1 MRQTL
6 LTFAAIY
13 AVVLGT
19 SSCNGGAA
27 NVPNLNTGPTGPGV
41 QYVQIER
48 LARPAVKELF
58 QQFANHDGTNRTSP
72 AQTPL
77 SSQTLYQE
85 IGSFTTTVAGRS
97 TAGKNGGV
105 PGALQAILI
114 PDEIAAD
121 LSQAGTAS
129 YLGVE
134 TGGATNPTGGKF
146 GGRGL
151 PDDVIDISLGA
162 VFGTTLSALGVTD
175 PDGKQSPC
183 LTTDNVPNMN
193 AKDNVTPNTFPYAGA
208 PH

>member
-1 MRQTL
+1 MTRTF
-6 LTFAAIY
+6 LTFAAVY

-19 SSCNGGAA
+19 SSCNGGTA
-27 NVPNLNTGPTGPGV
+27 NVAGLNTGNAGPGV
-41 QYVQIER
+41 QYQQLER
-48 LARPAVKELF
+48 LGRPAVKELF

-85 IGSFTTTVAGRS
+85 IGSFTTTVAGRDAAHAA
-97 TAGKNGGV
+97 T
-105 PGALQAILI
+105 LQAILI

-121 LSQAGTAS
+121 LSNLTDKAS

-134 TGGATNPTGGKF
+134 TGGATGGKF

-151 PDDVIDISLGA
+151 SDDVIDISLGA
-162 VFGTTLSALGVTD
+162 VFGNTLTALGLVPD
-175 PDGKQSPC
+175 DGKQSPC
-183 LTTDNVPNMN
+183 LTTDNVPQHN
-193 AKDNVTPNTFPYAGA
+193 AQDNVTPLVFPYVGA

>member
-1 MRQTL
+1 MRQSL
-6 LTFAAIY
+6 ITFAAVY

-27 NVPNLNTGPTGPGV
+27 NVPAFNNGTTGPGA
-41 QYVQIER
+41 QYIQLER

-72 AQTPL
+72 AAQPL

-85 IGSFTTTVAGRS
+85 IGSFTTTVAGRDALHAS
-97 TAGKNGGV
+97 K
-105 PGALQAILI
+105 LQAILI

-121 LSQAGTAS
+121 LSNLTDKAS

-134 TGGATNPTGGKF
+134 TGGATGGKF

-162 VFGTTLSALGVTD
+162 VFGNTLTALGLAPD
-175 PDGKQSPC
+175 DGKQSPC
-183 LTTDNVPNMN
+183 LTTDNVPQKN
-193 AKDNVTPNTFPYAGA
+193 AQDNVTPLVFPYVGA

>member
-1 MRQTL
+1 MRRTFIA
-6 LTFAAIY
+6 FAAIY

-27 NVPNLNTGPTGPGV
+27 SPPNFTTGPAGPGV
-41 QYVQIER
+41 QYIQMER

-85 IGSFTTTVAGRS
+85 IGSFTTTVAGRDA
-97 TAGKNGGV
+97 THAAK
-105 PGALQAILI
+105 LQAILI

-121 LSQAGTAS
+121 LSNLTDKAS

-134 TGGATNPTGGKF
+134 TGGATGGKF

-162 VFGTTLSALGVTD
+162 VFGNTLTALGLVPD
-175 PDGKQSPC
+175 DGKQSPC
-183 LTTDNVPNMN
+183 LTTDNVSQKN
-193 AKDNVTPNTFPYAGA
+193 AQDNVTPLVFPYVGA

>member
-19 SSCNGGAA
+19 SSCNGGAT

-41 QYVQIER
+41 QYQQIER

-97 TAGKNGGV
+97 PAIAST
-105 PGALQAILI
+105 LQAILI
-114 PDEIAAD
+114 PDEISAD
-121 LSQAGTAS
+121 LSNLTDKAS

-134 TGGATNPTGGKF
+134 TGGATGGKF

-162 VFGTTLSALGVTD
+162 VFGKTIPTVVPSVPD
-175 PDGKQSPC
+175 DGKESVC
-183 LTTDNVPNMN
+183 LTTDNVPQQNGPD
-193 AKDNVTPNTFPYAGA
+193 KVTPLVFPYVGA

>member
-1 MRQTL
+1 MRQSI

-27 NVPNLNTGPTGPGV
+27 NPPAINTGPTGPGA
-41 QYVQIER
+41 QYIQMER

-72 AQTPL
+72 AQQPL

-85 IGSFTTTVAGRS
+85 IGSFTTTVAGRDAKHAS
-97 TAGKNGGV
+97 T
-105 PGALQAILI
+105 LQAILI

-121 LSQAGTAS
+121 LSNLTDKAS

-134 TGGATNPTGGKF
+134 TGGATGGKF

-162 VFGTTLSALGVTD
+162 VFGNTLTALGLA
-175 PDGKQSPC
+175 PDDGHQSPC
-183 LTTDNVPNMN
+183 LTTDNVPQKN
-193 AKDNVTPNTFPYAGA
+193 AQDNVTPAVFPYVGA

>member
-1 MRQTL
+1 MRQSL

-19 SSCNGGAA
+19 SSCNGGAT
-27 NVPNLNTGPTGPGV
+27 NVPAFNTGSTGPGA
-41 QYVQIER
+41 QYIQLER

-72 AQTPL
+72 AAQPL

-85 IGSFTTTVAGRS
+85 IGSFTTTVAGRDAKHAA
-97 TAGKNGGV
+97 T
-105 PGALQAILI
+105 LQAILI

-121 LSQAGTAS
+121 LSNLTDKAS

-134 TGGATNPTGGKF
+134 TGGATGGKF

-162 VFGTTLSALGVTD
+162 VFGNTLTALGLA
-175 PDGKQSPC
+175 PDDGHQSPC
-183 LTTDNVPNMN
+183 LTTDNVPQQN
-193 AKDNVTPNTFPYAGA
+193 AKDNVTPAVFPYVGA

>member
-1 MRQTL
+1 MKQSL

-19 SSCNGGAA
+19 SSCNGSAV
-27 NVPNLNTGPTGPGV
+27 NVPGLNTGAPGPGV
-41 QYVQIER
+41 QYVQLER

-72 AQTPL
+72 WQTPL
-77 SSQTLYQE
+77 SSQSLYQE

-121 LSQAGTAS
+121 LSQTGNAA

-134 TGGATNPTGGKF
+134 TGGATGGKF

-162 VFGTTLSALGVTD
+162 VFGTTLSTLGVTD
-175 PDGKQSPC
+175 PDGKESPC
-183 LTTDNVPNMN
+183 LTTDNVPSMN
-193 AKDNVTPNTFPYAGA
+193 AADNVTPAVFPYVGA

>member
-1 MRQTL
+1 MRRSF
-6 LTFAAIY
+6 LTFAAMY

-19 SSCNGGAA
+19 SSCNGGAT
-27 NVPNLNTGPTGPGV
+27 NVPNLNTGPTGPGA
-41 QYVQIER
+41 QYIQLER

-85 IGSFTTTVAGRS
+85 IGSFTTTVAGRD
-97 TAGKNGGV
+97 AKH
-105 PGALQAILI
+105 AQLLQTILI
-114 PDEIAAD
+114 PDEVAAD
-121 LSQAGTAS
+121 LSNVTDKAS

-134 TGGATNPTGGKF
+134 TGGATGGKF

-162 VFGTTLSALGVTD
+162 VFGNTFTALGLA
-175 PDGKQSPC
+175 PDDGHASPC
-183 LTTDNVPNMN
+183 LTTDNVPQKNVQ
-193 AKDNVTPNTFPYAGA
+193 DNVTPAVFPYVGA

>member
-1 MRQTL
+1 MRQSL

-27 NVPNLNTGPTGPGV
+27 NVPAFNTGTTGGGV
-41 QYVQIER
+41 QYVQFER

-72 AQTPL
+72 AALPL

-85 IGSFTTTVAGRS
+85 IGSFTTTVAGRDAAHAA
-97 TAGKNGGV
+97 T
-105 PGALQAILI
+105 LQAILI

-121 LSQAGTAS
+121 LSNLTDKAS

-134 TGGATNPTGGKF
+134 TGGATGGKF

-162 VFGTTLSALGVTD
+162 VFGNTLTALGLVPD
-175 PDGKQSPC
+175 DGKQSPC
-183 LTTDNVPNMN
+183 LTTDNVPQKN
-193 AKDNVTPNTFPYAGA
+193 AQDNVTPAVFPYVGA

>member
-1 MRQTL
+1 MRQSL
-6 LTFAAIY
+6 LTFGAIY

-19 SSCNGGAA
+19 SSCNGGAT
-27 NVPNLNTGPTGPGV
+27 NVPTLNTGNPTGI
-41 QYVQIER
+41 QYQQIER

-97 TAGKNGGV
+97 PAIAST
-105 PGALQAILI
+105 LQAILI

-121 LSQAGTAS
+121 LSQVGTAS

-162 VFGTTLSALGVTD
+162 VFGKTIPTVVPSVAD
-175 PDGKQSPC
+175 DGKESPC
-183 LTTDNVPNMN
+183 LTTDNVPQKN
-193 AKDNVTPNTFPYAGA
+193 AQDNVTPAVFPYVGA

>member
-1 MRQTL
+1 MRQSL
-6 LTFAAIY
+6 LTFAAVY

-19 SSCNGGAA
+19 SSCNGGAT
-27 NVPNLNTGPTGPGV
+27 NVPNFNTGPTGPGV
-41 QYVQIER
+41 QYIQMER

-72 AQTPL
+72 AQQPL

-85 IGSFTTTVAGRS
+85 IGSFTTGVAGRS
-97 TAGKNGGV
+97 TTGKNGGV

-121 LSQAGTAS
+121 LSNLTDNAS

-134 TGGATNPTGGKF
+134 TGGATGGKF

-162 VFGTTLSALGVTD
+162 VFGTTLSTLGVTD
-175 PDGKQSPC
+175 PDNKQSVC
-183 LTTDNVPNMN
+183 LTTDNVSQKN
-193 AKDNVTPNTFPYAGA
+193 AQDNVTPATFPYAGA

>member
-1 MRQTL
+1 MRRTF

-27 NVPNLNTGPTGPGV
+27 SAPNFNAGNTGPGV
-41 QYVQIER
+41 QYQQLER
-48 LARPAVKELF
+48 LARPAIKELF

-85 IGSFTTTVAGRS
+85 IGSFTTTVAGRDA
-97 TAGKNGGV
+97 THAAK
-105 PGALQAILI
+105 LQAILI

-121 LSQAGTAS
+121 LSNLTDKAS

-134 TGGATNPTGGKF
+134 TGGATGGKF

-162 VFGTTLSALGVTD
+162 VFGNTLTALGLAAD
-175 PDGKQSPC
+175 DGHASPC
-183 LTTDNVPNMN
+183 LTTDNVPQKN
-193 AKDNVTPNTFPYAGA
+193 AQDNVTPLVFPYVGA

>member
-19 SSCNGGAA
+19 SSCNGGTA
-27 NVPNLNTGPTGPGV
+27 NVPNLNTGVPGPGA
-41 QYVQIER
+41 QYTQLER

-58 QQFANHDGTNRTSP
+58 QQFANHDGTNRISP
-72 AQTPL
+72 AQQPL

-85 IGSFTTTVAGRS
+85 IGTFSTNVAGRS
-97 TAGKNGGV
+97 PATVAT
-105 PGALQAILI
+105 LQAILI
-114 PDEIAAD
+114 PDEIAAN
-121 LSQAGTAS
+121 LSNLTDKAS

-134 TGGATNPTGGKF
+134 TNGATGGKF

-162 VFGTTLSALGVTD
+162 VFGNTLSAVVPGLAD
-175 PDGKQSPC
+175 DGKESPC
-183 LTTDNVPNMN
+183 LTTDNVPSQN
-193 AKDNVTPNTFPYAGA
+193 AKDNVTPLVFPYVGA

>member
-19 SSCNGGAA
+19 SSCNGGAT
-27 NVPNLNTGPTGPGV
+27 NVPSLGTGQTGPGV
-41 QYVQIER
+41 QYQQIER

-97 TAGKNGGV
+97 PAIAST
-105 PGALQAILI
+105 LQAILI

-121 LSQAGTAS
+121 LSNLTDKAS

-134 TGGATNPTGGKF
+134 TGGATGGKF

-162 VFGTTLSALGVTD
+162 VFGKTIPTVVPSVPD
-175 PDGKQSPC
+175 DGKESPC
-183 LTTDNVPNMN
+183 LTTDNVPQQN
-193 AKDNVTPNTFPYAGA
+193 AKDNVTPLVFPYVGA

>member
-1 MRQTL
+1 MRRSL
-6 LTFAAIY
+6 LTFAAVY

-19 SSCNGGAA
+19 SSCNGGAT
-27 NVPNLNTGPTGPGV
+27 NVPNLNTGATGPGA
-41 QYVQIER
+41 QYIQVER

-97 TAGKNGGV
+97 PAIAST
-105 PGALQAILI
+105 LQAILI

-134 TGGATNPTGGKF
+134 TGGATNPSGGKF

-162 VFGTTLSALGVTD
+162 VFGKTIPTVVPSV
-175 PDGKQSPC
+175 PDDNKESPC
-183 LTTDNVPNMN
+183 LTTDNVPQKN
-193 AKDNVTPNTFPYAGA
+193 AQDNVTPAVFPYVGA